1 MVEIPK
7 ELFTPQSMLT
17 LAGATGAVYAAC
29 NALQAAFNF
38 NPRWLGFVLAE
49 VIAETGAYATG
60 GSGLD
65 YVIGFFNGCLIFTSA
80 AGAVAITGQRNTAAS
95 PPGSPPPDRR
105 HGVAPSRPSR
115 RSFFSPWF

>member
-1 MVEIPK
+1 VEIPK
-7 ELFTPQSMLT
+7 EFFTAQSMLT

-38 NPRWLGFVLAE
+38 NPRWLGFVFAE
-49 VIAETGAYATG
+49 VIAGIGVYATG

-80 AGAVAITGQRNTAAS
+80 AGAVAIAGQRDGVRVPGVL
-95 PPGSPPPDRR
+95 PPHGRR
-105 HGVAPSRPSR
+105 GVAPPRPPK